1 MICEKCGAPAVD
13 GAAVCPECGEPMV
26 RTGALSPA
34 MSVPAKPA
42 VSVPAQAGSSKRP
55 AWLIPAVAAIA
66 LIAIVAAGVFLWPKA
81 ALTGPGGA
89 ATRMLEAYAAYDG
102 AGMLENATH
111 ASMTTTDVAAFEK
124 QVADAKAASG
134 GKPNLTDLQIMKTTV
149 DPKDPN
155 TAVVQVSAQWL
166 TDPVK
171 GTYTQRTD
179 QLSVVYKDGRW
190 LVQLF

>member
-1 MICEKCGAPAVD
+1 MAQTGAAQSADSAPAQ
-13 GAAVCPECGEPMV
+13 V
-26 RTGALSPA
+26 RG
-34 MSVPAKPA
+34 
-42 VSVPAQAGSSKRP
+42 GSKRP
-55 AWLIPAVAAIA
+55 AWLVPAVAAIA
-66 LIAIVAAGVFLWPKA
+66 LIAIVAAGVYFLWPKA
-81 ALTGPGGA
+81 ALSGPEGA

-102 AGMLENATH
+102 AGMLDNATH
-111 ASMTTTDVAAFEK
+111 ASMTATDVAAFEK

-134 GKPNLTDLQIMKTTV
+134 GKPNLTDLQILKTTV

-179 QLSVVYKDGRW
+179 QLSVVYKDGEW
-190 LVQLF
+190 LVQLFQ